1 MSLTYFNYNE
11 KYFSNF
17 YIYDSILIIYFLLLV
32 GERPYV
38 CPMPGCKKAYSNSSD
53 RFKHTRTHTVE
64 KPYRCKVPGCPK
76 RYTDPSSL
84 RKHVKTYRH
93 YPVTAGETPAIES
106 PPPQPPASVTAPAQ
120 LGVRLQQQHQQPH
133 PTFFAHEVPANP
145 RPAIPT
151 FTLMDSLTPMMP
163 AQSSIPLWMSL
174 GGRMGL
180 LNPYCN
186 TEVQKAPLELLNTY
200 CTTEVQET
208 PLDLT
213 INRAACV

>member
-1 MSLTYFNYNE
+1 M
-11 KYFSNF
+11 
-17 YIYDSILIIYFLLLV
+17 LL

-64 KPYRCKVPGCPK
+64 KPYRCKVDGCPK

-93 YPVTAGETPAIES
+93 YPVAVSESVAIES
-106 PPPQPPASVTAPAQ
+106 PPPPPQPPASVTAPAQ
-120 LGVRLQQQHQQPH
+120 LGLRLQQQHQHQQPH

-145 RPAIPT
+145 RPAIPN
-151 FTLMDSLTPMMP
+151 FTLMDSLPPMMP
-163 AQSSIPLWMSL
+163 AQSSAFWMTL
-174 GGRMGL
+174 GGHMGL
-180 LNPYCN
+180 LNPYCT
-186 TEVQKAPLELLNTY
+186 TEVQKAPLELLNPF